1 MTTNDL
7 GAVLAHTKNW
17 IFDLD
22 DTLYPPSEVIYA
34 QMARRIRDYIM
45 KTVGVDEQTAS
56 VIQKSYYKQYGA
68 TVHGLVLEHH
78 ISPADFTDYVHRL
91 DLSSLKPD
99 PKLRAVMQ
107 ALPGRRFVF
116 TNGAYEHAERVL
128 KRIGLDDL
136 INGIFSIREAG
147 YIPKPALETYQKMI
161 KAFNINPAESMMFDD
176 NQQNVLGAK
185 RAGIKGVW
193 ISSNVSNNKYCM
205 ADCDDF
211 CDYQTPDLVTFLTP
225 YFGNAKQAS

>member
-1 MTTNDL
+1 
-7 GAVLAHTKNW
+7 
-17 IFDLD
+17 
-22 DTLYPPSEVIYA
+22 
-34 QMARRIRDYIM
+34 
-45 KTVGVDEQTAS
+45 
-56 VIQKSYYKQYGA
+56 
-68 TVHGLVLEHH
+68 
-78 ISPADFTDYVHRL
+78 
-91 DLSSLKPD
+91 
-99 PKLRAVMQ
+99 
-107 ALPGRRFVF
+107 
-116 TNGAYEHAERVL
+116 
-128 KRIGLDDL
+128 
-136 INGIFSIREAG
+136 
-147 YIPKPALETYQKMI
+147 MI